1 MRNVVI
7 GFLGT
12 QLDAGK
18 RRKWRPSVSLCQHEE
33 LPVDRLEL
41 LHDRK
46 FTRLAK
52 SVQRDIEA
60 ITPDIEVLLRQ
71 VDLRDPWDFQEVYG
85 ALFDF
90 AQDYGF
96 DEDRE
101 QYHVHLTTGT
111 HVAQICWFLLA
122 ESRHVPARL
131 LQTSPPRE
139 DEDGPQGSFNIIDL
153 DLSRYD
159 ALQQRFDLATA
170 ESNALLKGGIE
181 TKNSAF
187 NALIAKVDQV
197 ATTSNAP
204 ILLMGAT
211 GTGKSDL
218 AKRIYEL
225 KLQKRRVKGRFVH
238 VNCSTIKGEQGVATL
253 FGNRREALG
262 SGGQTRRG
270 LLREADG
277 GVLFLDEIDQ
287 LGLDE
292 QAIILHAVETGAFY
306 PLGSDHEITVR
317 FQLLAGANR
326 DLSALTAQGA
336 FRSDLFARLN
346 LWTIQLPLLKDR
358 REDLQANIEY
368 ELNRAERTLGTRVG
382 FNKDAADTY
391 LRFAKN
397 PATQWPGNFRD
408 LSASIQRLCTLASRG
423 RITVAKV
430 EEEISVLQKQWDDTS
445 LNPDSQLLIAHLGQK
460 ARQVDPFDVP
470 QLANVIR
477 TCQQSPT
484 LSAAGRSLF
493 SASRA
498 AKTSKNDAD
507 RLRKYLGRFELNWD
521 DLRSK

>member
-12 QLDAGK
+12 QLDTGK
-18 RRKWRPSVSLCQHEE
+18 RRKWRPSVSVCLHDEFD
-33 LPVDRLEL
+33 VDRLEL

-60 ITPDIEVLLRQ
+60 VAPQTEVLLRE

-90 AQDYGF
+90 ARDYGF

-111 HVAQICWFLLA
+111 HVAQICWFLLT

-131 LQTSPPRE
+131 LQTSPPRK

-159 ALQQRFDLATA
+159 ALQQRFDQSTA
-170 ESNALLKGGIE
+170 EANALLKGGIE
-181 TKNSAF
+181 TKNPQF
-187 NALIAKVDQV
+187 NALIQNVDQI
-197 ATTSNAP
+197 ASSSNAP

-218 AKRIYEL
+218 ARRIYEL
-225 KLQKRRVKGRFVH
+225 KLQRRRIKGRFVH
-238 VNCSTIKGEQGVATL
+238 VNCSTLKGEQGMATL
-253 FGNRREALG
+253 FGHRRGALG
-262 SGGQTRRG
+262 SGGQDRRG

-277 GVLFLDEIDQ
+277 GALFLDEIDQ

-317 FQLLAGANR
+317 FQLIAGANR
-326 DLSALTAQGA
+326 DLYALTAA
-336 FRSDLFARLN
+336 REFRTDLYARLN
-346 LWTIQLPLLKDR
+346 LWTIRLPALKDR
-358 REDLQANIEY
+358 REDIQANIQY
-368 ELNRAERTLGTRVG
+368 ELARAERILGNRVG
-382 FNKDAADTY
+382 FNKDAADVY
-391 LRFAKN
+391 LRFAKS
-397 PATQWPGNFRD
+397 PASPWPGNFRD
-408 LSASIQRLCTLASRG
+408 LGASIQRLCTLAPRG
-423 RITVAKV
+423 RITVAMV
-430 EEEISVLQKQWDDTS
+430 EDEISLLKTQWHDAASNEDDR
-445 LNPDSQLLIAHLGQK
+445 LLANHLGSKSDQI
-460 ARQVDPFDVP
+460 DPFDVP

-477 TCQQSPT
+477 TCQNSPT
-484 LSAAGRSLF
+484 LSAAGRALF
-493 SASRA
+493 AKSREEKA
-498 AKTSKNDAD
+498 SKNDAD
-507 RLRKYLGRFELNWD
+507 RLRKYLARFDLKWD
-521 DLRSK
+521 DFRHL